1 MYAQDTLTVMPS
13 ATSVSCD
20 GKAIV
25 NHQIVQTS
33 WTWYNA
39 NGTQVIQ
46 TGGDTLKN
54 LCQGD
59 YMMKFFSTIANDTKT
74 VRFHIGMGAN
84 PNPCA
89 NSTLNVTV
97 NHISPSA
104 PANCVGKIDLVATGG
119 TTPYNFMLSMVGAT
133 SVNSNNPFF
142 RNVCPGT
149 YNVTLSD
156 NAGCN
161 RIITVNV
168 PDSTLNNS
176 LCANSTLNI
185 NSTNISLNTSTVSG
199 SCNGSVEVM
208 VSGGVTPYSY
218 ALDNGVFSQNN
229 LLTGVCGTHNIQV
242 KDANGCMKNTSVTV
256 GNANNN
262 GGVPNNGRP
271 CQAFF
276 KANPLDASG
285 FKFHFRDSSRV
296 DVGTITSFIWKL
308 DGQIIIGTTSS
319 IDHLF
324 TGGRHSIS
332 LTITSSNNC
341 IDTYIDST
349 DFPNFGN
356 NNNGTSAN
364 CLNSNLA
371 AMISGITPTS
381 TATTC
386 TGEISINATGGTLPY
401 HFTLRPTN
409 GGILLN
415 SNDPHFVNLCTGGYI
430 VTINDNTGC
439 SKTLTCFV
447 PVDTTNHTAANCVGS
462 SLAASITSM
471 PALSAATCN
480 GKILIYATGGQ
491 APYKYSA
498 DNGATIVTHSDFINL
513 CAGNYNL
520 GVEDNTGCVIH
531 LTGVVQIDTANQTGP
546 NPCLNSTIAG
556 LVSSVVRTLPNS
568 CVGKIAIDAHGGAF
582 PYHFILTGSTGSMT
596 SNDPHFVGLCSG
608 NYDVKIID
616 SLGCSKLLYATVP
629 VDSVTNVNL
638 CVNSTLSA
646 TVTTVNS
653 YNTATCNGMID
664 VVATGGQAPYN
675 YSADNGI
682 TVVNISNIKNL
693 CEGTYD
699 VIVKDAIGCNV
710 HVSATVVANA
720 TRVNAD
726 PCNGT
731 TLNGHV
737 SALTPTATDS
747 TCTGKFYINA
757 TGGRMPYHFN
767 VVNNGGASGNALA
780 VTTPF
785 FSNLCAGNYT
795 AIIVDSAG
803 CIKSFPVLVPVDSA
817 GLNNPCRGSN
827 LAITFVSTNSTTLAN
842 GTCNGGLE
850 ATVTGAAN
858 YTYMWSNNL
867 GTTSLTQVGLCPGI
881 YKLTVNAN
889 GCLKT
894 ESAVVNVGAVANRC
908 TGSTLNGQIIY
919 TIPTTAGASV
929 GKLGVYATG
938 GAIPYQYLI
947 SSPTVVGT
955 PVSNSNFTNLAAGT
969 YSVTIID
976 SLGCIRNFIGRIN
989 EVAVPVNTNPCLNST
1004 MFVSMD
1010 ATNVSDQG
1018 GSDGVLVATVSGAV
1032 NYTYTWSNNLGSS
1045 NLTQTGLTPGIYKL
1059 RVTSNGCSIETI
1071 GRVGINTPTNPC
1083 VNSTLTVSLTST
1095 NETGV
1100 NINDGTIAAVAAG
1113 GVSPYTFQWSN
1124 GATTALIS
1132 SLPHDTYRVYVF
1144 DAQGCSVTSTGIVGG
1159 FIPAPIALT
1168 GYVIPTG
1175 EVVANGCD
1183 GSASAIVY
1191 GGTAPYTFLYS
1202 NNSTEANTSYLCGGL
1217 QSVTIVD
1224 AVNDTLV
1231 INFIITSPANTI
1243 INTNPIGTP
1252 PVIVD
1257 SCYAQAI
1264 SNCLIDL
1271 AHIVSAQ
1278 ISSYTMIGTDSVSV
1292 VWTIVD
1298 VTNVSTLITNV
1309 YALSDSAGVFLF
1321 AIQLYCPTK
1330 TTGQF
1335 LTAYDQLQITTETTG
1350 GGAGISEIKKEK
1362 NVGIYPNPFREYV
1375 MISLDNDQASEIIIT
1390 DIAGK
1395 TVVRKSFNDKLIKI
1409 DMNELSAGSYIVTVR
1424 NNNQVTTKQ
1433 IVK

>member
-1 MYAQDTLTVMPS
+1 MKTITRKSSLMIIWCILSINMYAQDTLTLMPS

-276 KANPLDASG
+276 KVNPLDASG

-364 CLNSNLA
+364 CVNSNLA

-480 GKILIYATGGQ
+480 GKILIY
-491 APYKYSA
+491 
-498 DNGATIVTHSDFINL
+498 
-513 CAGNYNL
+513 
-520 GVEDNTGCVIH
+520 
-531 LTGVVQIDTANQTGP
+531 
-546 NPCLNSTIAG
+546 
-556 LVSSVVRTLPNS
+556 
-568 CVGKIAIDAHGGAF
+568 
-582 PYHFILTGSTGSMT
+582 
-596 SNDPHFVGLCSG
+596 
-608 NYDVKIID
+608 
-616 SLGCSKLLYATVP
+616 
-629 VDSVTNVNL
+629 
-638 CVNSTLSA
+638 
-646 TVTTVNS
+646 
-653 YNTATCNGMID
+653 
-664 VVATGGQAPYN
+664 ATGGQAPYN

-817 GLNNPCRGSN
+817 GLSNPCRGSN
-827 LAITFVSTNSTTLAN
+827 LAITFVSTNSATLAN

-947 SSPTVVGT
+947 SSPTLVGT

-1018 GSDGVLVATVSGAV
+1018 ASDGVLVATVSGAV

-1083 VNSTLTVSLTST
+1083 VNSTLTVSLTSR

-1202 NNSTEANTSYLCGGL
+1202 NNSTESTTSYLCGGL

-1375 MISLDNDQASEIIIT
+1375 MISLDNNQASEIIIT

-1409 DMNELSAGSYIVTVR
+1409 DMNELSAGSYIVTVI